1 MAGEIEE
8 RLRPLV
14 VASYPATLAG
24 LSLAAMQIIAPL
36 PAPKIL
42 TILLGSTGIL
52 FLLSSF
58 GGFFHVLYPTR
69 RYLWTIMG
77 ITFILGLSSS
87 LLSVIATTI
96 WLTTRVL

>member
-24 LSLAAMQIIAPL
+24 LSLAAMQIMGLDAP
-36 PAPKIL
+36 PIL
-42 TILLGSTGIL
+42 TILFGSTGIL

-87 LLSVIATTI
+87 LLSVIATTV
-96 WLTTRVL
+96 WLSGWA

>member
-1 MAGEIEE
+1 MSSNIEE

-24 LSLAAMQIIAPL
+24 LSLAAMQVTGRAAPI
-36 PAPKIL
+36 IL
-42 TILLGSTGIL
+42 TVLLGTTGML
-52 FLLSSF
+52 FLISSF
-58 GGFFHVLYPTR
+58 GGFFHVLYPTQ

-77 ITFILGLSSS
+77 IAFVLGLASS

-96 WLTTRVL
+96 WLSGIA

>member
-1 MAGEIEE
+1 VAGEIEE

-24 LSLAAMQIIAPL
+24 LSLAAMQVTGKVAPT
-36 PAPKIL
+36 IL

-52 FLLSSF
+52 FLISSF
-58 GGFFHVLYPTR
+58 AGFFHVLYPTR
-69 RYLWTIMG
+69 RYLWTTMG
-77 ITFILGLSSS
+77 IAFILGLSSS

-96 WLTTRVL
+96 WLTSGP